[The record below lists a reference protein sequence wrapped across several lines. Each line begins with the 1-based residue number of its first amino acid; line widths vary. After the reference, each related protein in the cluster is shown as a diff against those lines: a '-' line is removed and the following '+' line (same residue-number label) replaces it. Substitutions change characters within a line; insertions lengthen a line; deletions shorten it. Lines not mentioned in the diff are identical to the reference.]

1 MMALA
6 RKAAPC
12 CMPPS
17 TMQWLSFN
25 ILHGR
30 GTELVKMDLKDA
42 FQMVSVHPQDHQL
55 LDIQRDS
62 GDHSLPFWLCS
73 AP

>member
-12 CMPPS
+12 RMPPL
-17 TMQWLSFN
+17 TLQWLSFN

-30 GTELVKMDLKDA
+30 GTELVKMDLKDLSA
-42 FQMVSVHPQDHQL
+42 PPRLPAVGHPKG
-55 LDIQRDS
+55 RDG
-62 GDHSLPFWLCS
+62 GDHSLPFGLRS